1 MAGLSMKPET
11 AVIPILLAQKHE
23 PARLFRSRLVT
34 SAHIRI
40 MLTSIIPGTLEYESR
55 ELWDF
60 ECDWLFVPYVPNFWL
75 FGRVHAWYD
84 RVARQS
90 PYHWANRTAY

>member
-1 MAGLSMKPET
+1 MKPET
-11 AVIPILLAQKHE
+11 ANIPILLDQKHE
-23 PARLFRSRLVT
+23 PTRLFRSRFVP

-55 ELWDF
+55 ELWDL
-60 ECDWLFVPYVPNFWL
+60 ERGLLFTPCAPNFWL
-75 FGRVHAWYD
+75 FGRVRTWYE